1 MIGGFLLGQVISVG
15 IVERHGLTAVYTM
28 GGCASV
34 AALGLLT
41 KVRESCPLEKRKAA
55 SIPNPFSFLR
65 LLKAKATFR
74 VFLTLLLQRAS
85 SVSFLMDFLATFN
98 SSVLKLDEKTMA
110 ANGGIS
116 AACFVIGSLTMPKVS
131 KCFGAHV
138 GRRIGNISSMSLLV
152 NTGLKAIVGDSK
164 ILTIINRF
172 LLISCS
178 GAEFTNFTHLV
189 DQAASPEVGMQ
200 KAETL
205 AALTCTVALLRA
217 IIPYIYTKIMLRGI
231 ESKKTGLVAMPFMIA
246 AGMSFLSEFL
256 SSTESAPPAT
266 SKQVKEVSDV
276 PCKDVETPM
285 LECTNNG
292 KPPCLEET
300 SAN

>member
-1 MIGGFLLGQVISVG
+1 MG
-15 IVERHGLTAVYTM
+15 ERHGLTAVYTM
-28 GGCASV
+28 GGCAS
-34 AALGLLT
+34 AAAMGLLT

-55 SIPNPFSFLR
+55 SIPNPLSFLR
-65 LLKAKATFR
+65 LLKAKATCR

-131 KCFGAHV
+131 KRFGAHV
-138 GRRIGNISSMSLLV
+138 GRRIGNISAMSILV
-152 NTGLKAIVGDSK
+152 NTGLKAIVGNAT
-164 ILTIINRF
+164 ILTVINRF

-178 GAEFTNFTHLV
+178 GAEFTNFTHLL
-189 DQAASPEVGMQ
+189 DRAASPEVGMQ

-217 IIPYIYTKIMLRGI
+217 VIPYIYTKVMLRGI
-231 ESKKTGLVAMPFMIA
+231 ASKKPGLVAMPFMIA
-246 AGMSFLSEFL
+246 ASMSFLSEFL
-256 SSTESAPPAT
+256 SSTAPAPPAP
-266 SKQVKEVSDV
+266 SKNVEDTLVV
-276 PCKDVETPM
+276 PCNDMETPM
-285 LECTNNG
+285 LECTNKG
-292 KPPCLEET
+292 SSPSLDET
-300 SAN
+300 PAD